1 MNTPN
6 PILPTTTNP
15 VVPDPT
21 TAEAVRTETDSLG
34 SREIPEEA
42 YWGVHTSRAVENF
55 PIAKRPISVYPEFI
69 VALAGV

>member
-1 MNTPN
+1 MNCPDFVV
-6 PILPTTTNP
+6 PTTIEP
-15 VVPDPT
+15 IDPDVLSS
-21 TAEAVRTETDSLG
+21 VRIETDSLG